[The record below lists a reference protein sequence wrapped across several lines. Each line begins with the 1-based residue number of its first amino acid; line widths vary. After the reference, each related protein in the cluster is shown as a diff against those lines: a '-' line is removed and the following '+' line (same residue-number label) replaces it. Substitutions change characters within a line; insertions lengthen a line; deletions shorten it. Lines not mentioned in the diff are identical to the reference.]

1 MRKVAV
7 VGAGMTKFGKHID
20 RNLKDLGREAVEA
33 AMKEAGVG
41 IPNIEAAIV
50 GNATAGLITGQ
61 EMIRAQ
67 VILRDMGFGDIP
79 MINTENAC
87 ASSSTAFHL
96 AWLYVAS
103 GMYDCVLALGV
114 EKLYHED
121 KRRSFQAI
129 GSAVDM
135 TAFAELKKKTAERGR
150 AAGETAGDGGEGAG
164 EKRSMFMDFY
174 AAGAREHM
182 KRYGTTAVQ
191 FAKVAVKSHQNA
203 SLNPYAQYREVY
215 SVEDILA
222 SPMVA
227 EPLTRLMCSPIGD
240 GAAALI
246 LCSEEK
252 ARQLTTKPVWVTAS
266 ILGSGKDRAPGEP
279 GVTTRMVNKAYALAS
294 VGPEDLDVIE
304 LHDASA
310 PAELM
315 EYEEL
320 GLCKLGEGGM
330 LIEEGVTALTGKTPV
345 NPSGGLLSKGH
356 PIGAT
361 GCAQLTEIFWQ
372 LRGEAGERQVKDGK
386 AKIGMAQN
394 GGGMMRGEAAAMAI
408 HLLERLA
415 PHRQTDA

>member
-1 MRKVAV
+1 MRRVAV
-7 VGAGMTKFGKHID
+7 AGAGMTRFGKWMD
-20 RNLKDLGREAVEA
+20 KSLKDLGREAVDA
-33 AMKEAGVG
+33 AMQDAGVDR
-41 IPNIEAAIV
+41 PQIEAAIV

-61 EMIRAQ
+61 EMIRGQ
-67 VILRDMGFGDIP
+67 VILREMGFGDIP
-79 MINTENAC
+79 IINTENAC

-96 AWLYVAS
+96 AWMYVAS

-129 GSAVDM
+129 GSAVDVQAIQELM
-135 TAFAELKKKTAERGR
+135 KQTAARGR
-150 AAGETAGDGGEGAG
+150 DEAEKGTASSGGAG
-164 EKRSMFMDFY
+164 ESRSMFMDFY

-182 KRYGTTAVQ
+182 KRYGTTAMQ
-191 FAKVAVKSHQNA
+191 FAKVAVKSHKNA
-203 SLNPYAQYREVY
+203 SLNPYAQYREPY
-215 SVEDILA
+215 TVEDILN

-240 GAAALI
+240 GAAALV

-266 ILGSGKDRAPGEP
+266 VLGSGKDRAPGEP
-279 GVTTRMVNKAYALAS
+279 GVTTRVANKAYAMAG
-294 VGPEDLDVIE
+294 VGPEDIDVIE

-320 GLCKLGEGGM
+320 GLCKVGEGGR
-330 LIEEGVTALTGKTPV
+330 LVEEGVTEITGKIPV

-372 LRGEAGERQVKDGK
+372 LRGEAGDRQVKGGN
-386 AKIGMAQN
+386 AKIGLTQN
-394 GGGMMRGEAAAMAI
+394 GGGMMRGEAAAMTV
-408 HLLERLA
+408 HVLER
-415 PHRQTDA
+415 

>member
-1 MRKVAV
+1 MRRVAV
-7 VGAGMTKFGKHID
+7 AGAGMTRFGKWMD
-20 RNLKDLGREAVEA
+20 KSLKDLGREAVDA
-33 AMKEAGVG
+33 AMKQAGVDK
-41 IPNIEAAIV
+41 PQIEAAIV

-61 EMIRAQ
+61 EMIRGQ
-67 VILRDMGFGDIP
+67 VILREMGFGDIP
-79 MINTENAC
+79 IINTENAC

-96 AWLYVAS
+96 AWMYVAS
-103 GMYDCVLALGV
+103 GMYECVLALGV

-129 GSAVDM
+129 GSAVDVGAM
-135 TAFAELKKKTAERGR
+135 QELIKQTAARGR
-150 AAGETAGDGGEGAG
+150 DKTDAEGAAEKSGGAG
-164 EKRSMFMDFY
+164 ESRSMFMDFY

-182 KRYGTTAVQ
+182 KRYGTTPIE
-191 FAKVAVKSHQNA
+191 FAKVAVKSHENA
-203 SLNPYAQYREVY
+203 SLNPYAQYREKY
-215 SVEDILA
+215 TVEDILA

-246 LCSEEK
+246 LCSEAK
-252 ARQLTTKPVWVTAS
+252 AKQLTTKPVWVTAS

-279 GVTTRMVNKAYALAS
+279 GVTTRMAKKAYEMAG
-294 VGPEDLDVIE
+294 VGPEDVDVIE

-320 GLCKLGEGGM
+320 GLCKVGEGGKM
-330 LIEEGVTALTGKTPV
+330 IDDGETSLTGRIPV

-372 LRGEAGERQVKDGK
+372 LRGEAGDRQVKNGD
-386 AKIGMAQN
+386 AKIGMTQN

-408 HLLERLA
+408 HVLER
-415 PHRQTDA
+415 

>member
-7 VGAGMTKFGKHID
+7 VGAGMTRFGKHMD

-33 AMKEAGVG
+33 AMKAAGVDKPQ
-41 IPNIEAAIV
+41 IDAAVV

-61 EMIRAQ
+61 EMIKAQ
-67 VILRDMGFGDIP
+67 VILRDMGFGEIP
-79 MINTENAC
+79 MVNTENAC

-103 GMYDCVLALGV
+103 GMYECVLALGV
-114 EKLYHED
+114 EKLFHED

-129 GSAVDM
+129 GSAVDVSAM
-135 TAFAELKKKTAERGR
+135 QELMKQTAARGR
-150 AAGETAGDGGEGAG
+150 EEKDAKAEGASEGAG

-174 AAGAREHM
+174 AASAREHM
-182 KRYGTTAVQ
+182 KRYGTTAMQ
-191 FAKVAVKSHQNA
+191 YAKVAVKSHQNA

-215 SVEDILA
+215 TVEDILN

-266 ILGSGKDRAPGEP
+266 VLGSGKDRAPGEP
-279 GVTTRMVNKAYALAS
+279 GVTTRVARKAYELAG
-294 VGPEDLDVIE
+294 VGPEDVDVIE

-310 PAELM
+310 PAELL

-320 GLCKLGEGGM
+320 GLCKVGEGGR
-330 LIEEGVTALTGKTPV
+330 LIEEGVTSISGKVPV

-361 GCAQLTEIFWQ
+361 GCAQLTEIYWQ
-372 LRGEAGERQVKDGK
+372 LQGEAGDRQVKGGN
-386 AKIGMAQN
+386 AKVGLTQN
-394 GGGMMRGEAAAMAI
+394 GGGMMRGEAAAMAVHI
-408 HLLERLA
+408 LER
-415 PHRQTDA
+415 

>member
-7 VGAGMTKFGKHID
+7 VGAGMTRFGKYMDKTI
-20 RNLKDLGREAVEA
+20 KDLGREAVEA
-33 AMKEAGVG
+33 AMKEAGVDK
-41 IPNIEAAIV
+41 PQIEAAIV

-67 VILRDMGFGDIP
+67 VVLREMGFGDIP

-96 AWLYVAS
+96 AWMYVAS

-135 TAFAELKKKTAERGR
+135 TAMDELRKATAARGR
-150 AAGETAGDGGEGAG
+150 KEGEAAGDSGEGAG

-203 SLNPYAQYREVY
+203 SLNPYAQYRETY

-279 GVTTRMVNKAYALAS
+279 GVTTRMVNKAYAAAG
-294 VGPEDLDVIE
+294 VGPDDIDVIE

-320 GLCKLGEGGM
+320 GLCKVGEGGR
-330 LIEEGVTALTGKTPV
+330 LIEEGVTSLTGKTPV

-372 LRGEAGERQVKDGK
+372 LRGEAGERQVKGGN
-386 AKIGMAQN
+386 AKIGMTQN
-394 GGGMMRGEAAAMAI
+394 GGGMMRGEAAAMAVHI
-408 HLLERLA
+408 LER
-415 PHRQTDA
+415 

>member
-1 MRKVAV
+1 MRRVAV
-7 VGAGMTKFGKHID
+7 VGAGMTRFGKWME
-20 RNLKDLGREAVEA
+20 RGLKDLGREAVEG
-33 AMKEAGVG
+33 AMKQAGVEQ
-41 IPNIEAAIV
+41 PQIEAAVV

-96 AWLYVAS
+96 AWMYVAS
-103 GMYDCVLALGV
+103 GMYDVVLALGV

-135 TAFAELKKKTAERGR
+135 EAIREIMKATAARGR
-150 AAGETAGDGGEGAG
+150 TEGESSKAEEGAGAG

-174 AAGAREHM
+174 AASAREHM
-182 KRYGTTAVQ
+182 KRYGTTAIQ

-203 SLNPYAQYREVY
+203 SLNPYAQYRETY
-215 SVEDILA
+215 TVEEILN
-222 SPMVA
+222 SPIVA

-240 GAAALI
+240 GAAALV
-246 LCSEEK
+246 LVSEEK

-266 ILGSGKDRAPGEP
+266 VLGSGKDRAPGEP
-279 GVTTRMVNKAYALAS
+279 GVTTRMARKAYDIAG
-294 VGPEDLDVIE
+294 VGPEDVDVIE
-304 LHDASA
+304 LHDASS

-320 GLCKLGEGGM
+320 GLCKVGDGGR
-330 LIEEGVTALTGKTPV
+330 LIEEGVTALDGKIPV

-372 LRGEAGERQVKDGK
+372 LRGEAGDRQVKGGN
-386 AKIGMAQN
+386 AKIGLTQN
-394 GGGMMRGEAAAMAI
+394 GGGMMKGEAAAMTV
-408 HLLERLA
+408 HVLER
-415 PHRQTDA
+415 